1 MCSYTWLYTTTVN
14 IYHLVDV
21 FLDSGGSY
29 HNDVLYTSTLAYG
42 FPVVFNL
49 LKRRFSIKCCCYSPS
64 YRILFCAF
72 HVSGFLKLFL
82 PLFLILQ
89 NTHSKPAYYWTY
101 RTDNSICMQRNT
113 ISSNNDSGKI
123 ITSNCVNCV
132 IVPYLQT
139 NL

>member
-21 FLDSGGSY
+21 FLDSGRSY

-64 YRILFCAF
+64 YRILICAF
-72 HVSGFLKLFL
+72 NVVVFFLYFYHF
-82 PLFLILQ
+82 FLILQ
-89 NTHSKPAYYWTY
+89 NTHSKPAYYWTS
-101 RTDNSICMQRNT
+101 RTAHSICMQRNT
-113 ISSNNDSGKI
+113 ISPNNAPRKLLHQ
-123 ITSNCVNCV
+123 
-132 IVPYLQT
+132 IV
-139 NL
+139 